1 MNTIQECGL
10 RPSFSQVTSARRT
23 PG

>member
-1 MNTIQECGL
+1 MNMIQECGL